1 MDMIQ
6 FAKETRTTSY
16 FLNYE
21 LGAVKVAYRIME
33 YLAPDDNFPPK
44 INKGIFDKILKGDY
58 RDAVIEIRYELGL
71 EDHHDYSGIDSTAI
85 ELIEYLL
92 PRYLDNIASAKE
104 KRKIELFKELAELD
118 KE

>member
-16 FLNYE
+16 FLNEE
-21 LGAVKVAYRIME
+21 LGKVKVAYRIME
-33 YLAPDDNFPPK
+33 YLAPDDCFPPK
-44 INKGIFDKILKGDY
+44 INKETFNKMLKGDY
-58 RDAVIEIRYELGL
+58 IEAVYEIRCELGL
-71 EDHHDYSGIDSTAI
+71 DDYHDYGDIDKSAI

-92 PRYLDNIASAKE
+92 PIYLDKLASDKE